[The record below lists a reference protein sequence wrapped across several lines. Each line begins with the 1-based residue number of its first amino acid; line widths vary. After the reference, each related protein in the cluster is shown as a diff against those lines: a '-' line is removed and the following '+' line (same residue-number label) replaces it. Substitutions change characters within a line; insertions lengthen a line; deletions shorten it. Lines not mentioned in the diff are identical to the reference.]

1 MSEHVTVPQ
10 LSHATQQAQ
19 EWLNDLSGREPF
31 ENRDQAYSLLR
42 AVLHA
47 IRDRLT
53 PEEVAH
59 VGSQLPMLVR
69 GFYFEGWR
77 PALAPNEFA
86 TRAEFY
92 DRVSAS
98 LRGAPSAET
107 LDVEEATGTVI
118 AFLVDH
124 LDEGLLRHVTSQ
136 LPGNIATLFPETV
149 QTG

>member
-1 MSEHVTVPQ
+1 MSEHVTVRQ
-10 LSHATQQAQ
+10 LSHATQQVQA
-19 EWLNDLSGREPF
+19 WLNDLSRRQPF
-31 ENRDQAYSLLR
+31 ENQEQAYSYLR

-59 VGSQLPMLVR
+59 VGSQLPMIVR

-77 PALAPNEFA
+77 PVLAPNEFA
-86 TRAEFY
+86 TRAELY
-92 DRVSAS
+92 DRVRES
-98 LRGAPSAET
+98 LGSTQGPET

-118 AFLVDH
+118 DFLADH

-136 LPGNIATLFPETV
+136 LPGNIATLFPVAV
-149 QTG
+149 QAR